1 MSKLE
6 LNGERR
12 RTKTSLRRRWA
23 KPLIRPQTLK
33 LVIKVGQGIVK
44 ILQLIFS
51 IIKIFRE

>member
-12 RTKTSLRRRWA
+12 RTKASLRRRWA

-44 ILQLIFS
+44 ILQLVIW